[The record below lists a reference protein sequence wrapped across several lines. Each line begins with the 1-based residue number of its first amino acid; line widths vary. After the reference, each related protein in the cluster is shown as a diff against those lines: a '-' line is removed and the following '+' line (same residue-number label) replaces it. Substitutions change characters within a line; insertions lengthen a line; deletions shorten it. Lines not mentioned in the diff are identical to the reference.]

1 MYVNDPIADY
11 CTRIRNAITAKKE
24 IVEIP
29 ASKLKLVITRVLK
42 EEGYLD
48 DYKFVEDGKQ
58 GIIKIR
64 LKRDAEGRYAIREIE
79 RVSKPGL
86 RVYVKRNQIPLVKR
100 GLGIAVLSTSRGVM
114 TGREAYRKGVGGELL
129 LTVF

>member
-1 MYVNDPIADY
+1 MYVTDPIADY
-11 CTRIRNAITAKKE
+11 CTRLRNAIMAKHE

-29 ASKLKLVITRVLK
+29 ASKLKLAITRLLK
-42 EEGYLD
+42 EEGYID

-64 LKRDAEGRYAIREIE
+64 LKRDEEGRYAIREIE

-100 GLGIAVLSTSRGVM
+100 GLGIAVLSTSRGIM

-129 LTVF
+129 MTVF